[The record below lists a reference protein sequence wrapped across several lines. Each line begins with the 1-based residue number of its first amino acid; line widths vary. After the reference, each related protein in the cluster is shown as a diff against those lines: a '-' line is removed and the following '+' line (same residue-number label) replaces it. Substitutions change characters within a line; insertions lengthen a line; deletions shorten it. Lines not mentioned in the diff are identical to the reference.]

1 MKGMMPMS
9 AKDTLI
15 SLYFANRRFLN
26 ICRLHRP
33 TDIVLFLLPG
43 LWSALL
49 ASGGELHW
57 LPLLLLLGAA
67 LLIRCAAWVYNDW
80 MESRLLEPAQ
90 ESFIARKLVSPLE
103 AQLLFSALLLLA
115 LLLIWPLGTPLLYY
129 AIVALALLL
138 GYPIL
143 KTRLL
148 LTQPYLGSCYAWLV
162 PMAWATQGVTP
173 DKSAWLLFTAVLLWA
188 TAFTTLY
195 ALPRRNYEQQVG
207 IRSLA
212 QLFGENS
219 WLFILAMQFSAL
231 FTLWLI
237 GRQLELNLFFRI
249 GLATALLLLPYQ
261 HWLLFSHPQRGP
273 RRSYRNQIWSGLALL
288 CGIAFHFLC
297 TCQ

>member
-1 MKGMMPMS
+1 MS
-9 AKDTLI
+9 ASETLQHF
-15 SLYFANRRFLN
+15 YFANRRFIN

-33 TDIVLFLLPG
+33 TDIVLFLLPS
-43 LWSALL
+43 LWAGLL
-49 ASGGELHW
+49 ASGGELDW

-67 LLIRCAAWVYNDW
+67 ALTRCAAWVFNDW
-80 MESRLLEPAQ
+80 MESQLIESAQ

-103 AQLLFSALLLLA
+103 AQLLFAALLLLS

-129 AIVALALLL
+129 AIGALALLL

-148 LTQPYLGSCYAWLV
+148 LTQPYLGFCYAWIV
-162 PMAWATQGVTP
+162 PMAWVSQGVAP
-173 DKSAWLLFTAVLLWA
+173 DKSAWLLFTAVLLWV

-195 ALPRRNYEQQVG
+195 ALPRRKYELQTG

-212 QLFGENS
+212 QLFGDNS
-219 WLFILAMQFSAL
+219 WLFILAMQLCAL

-237 GRQLELNLFFRI
+237 GRQMELNLFFRI

-273 RRSYRNQIWSGLALL
+273 RRSYRSQIWSGVAVL

-297 TCQ
+297 TCA

>member
-1 MKGMMPMS
+1 MS
-9 AKDTLI
+9 VKEPLQQF
-15 SLYFANRRFLN
+15 YFANRRFLN

-33 TDIVLFLLPG
+33 SDMVLFLLPG
-43 LWSALL
+43 VWAALL
-49 ASGGELHW
+49 ASDGKPLW
-57 LPLLLLLGAA
+57 FPLLSLLFAA
-67 LLIRCAAWVYNDW
+67 LLTRCAAWVFNDW
-80 MESRLLEPAQ
+80 MESQLIEQAQ
-90 ESFIARKLVSPLE
+90 ESFIARKLVSPRE
-103 AQLLFSALLLLA
+103 AQLLFALLMLLA

-143 KTRLL
+143 KTRIL
-148 LTQPYLGSCYAWLV
+148 LTQPYLGLCYAWLV
-162 PMAWATQGVTP
+162 PMAWVSQGVTP

-195 ALPRRNYEQQVG
+195 ALPRRMYEQQAG

-212 QLFGENS
+212 LLFGENS
-219 WLFILAMQFSAL
+219 WLFILSMQLSAL
-231 FTLWLI
+231 FTLWLL

-249 GLATALLLLPYQ
+249 GLATTLILLPYQ
-261 HWLLFSHPQRGP
+261 HWLLFSHSQRGP
-273 RRSYRNQIWSGLALL
+273 RRSYRSQIWSGVVVL